1 MTLDER
7 VEAQRA
13 IESVDYMHPIGAVVD
28 SPDSTPANGTM
39 DVNDAA
45 TETRLGSFQN
55 FDFLLT
61 CTGFLLICTGF
72 PSYKGPRP
80 PVDDGSIF

>member
-13 IESVDYMHPIGAVVD
+13 IESVYYMHPIGAVVD

-45 TETRLGSFQN
+45 GGKGGAVSRFSISYGSARSFRG
-55 FDFLLT
+55 T
-61 CTGFLLICTGF
+61 SATH
-72 PSYKGPRP
+72 P
-80 PVDDGSIF
+80 PVDNGSIC

>member
-45 TETRLGSFQN
+45 SGKGGGSFQIFN
-55 FDFLLT
+55 FLW
-61 CTGFLLICTGF
+61 ICAEF
-72 PSYKGPRP
+72 PRYKCHSFPRR
-80 PVDDGSIF
+80 